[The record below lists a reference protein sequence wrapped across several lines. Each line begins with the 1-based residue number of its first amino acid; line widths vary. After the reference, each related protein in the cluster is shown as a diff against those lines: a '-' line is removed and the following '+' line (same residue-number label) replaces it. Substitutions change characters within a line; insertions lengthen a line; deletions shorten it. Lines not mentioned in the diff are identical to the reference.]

1 MSGTDRILSP
11 AEPETVGLSRAG
23 LERIDAALQAMI
35 DEGQLAGAVTLV
47 GRRGRL
53 AHAKAMGRKDV
64 ATGEPL
70 KTDDIFRIFSMTKP
84 VTGAAMMILYEQGLW
99 RPEDPVARFLPALAD
114 LDVAARDIRGDLV
127 RVGPD
132 HPPTMAELMTHT
144 AGFSYGFDPMDPVDA
159 LYREAN
165 PLGAASLAEMVER
178 LVGLPLHYQPGTEW
192 RYSLSMDIQGAI
204 IEALSG
210 QSLPEFM
217 RTRIFDP
224 LGMAD
229 TAFHVPPGKRERLAT
244 CYRMSARRG
253 LVPLD
258 RPLLGADYDAP
269 PAMALGGGGLFS
281 TAADYARFAQM
292 LLNKGELGGVRIL
305 ALESV
310 ALMTRN
316 HLSDAI
322 MAGGFGVGFQQI
334 RPGYGHA
341 FDGAVFTD
349 PALAGAPVGKGTYQW
364 DGAAGTWF
372 WVDPVN
378 DLLFVGLIQRMAL
391 PGSPNL
397 QAITQTL
404 MAEAFV

>member
-1 MSGTDRILSP
+1 MAEHRVLEP
-11 AEPETVGLSRAG
+11 AEPEAVGLSAEG
-23 LERIDAALQAMI
+23 LARIDATLQTMI

-53 AHAKAMGRKDV
+53 VHTRAMGAKDLESG
-64 ATGEPL
+64 APL
-70 KTDDIFRIFSMTKP
+70 ATDDIFRIFSMTKP
-84 VTGAAMMILYEQGLW
+84 VTGAAMMILYEAGLW
-99 RPEDPVARFLPALAD
+99 RPEDPISRFLPALAD
-114 LDVAARDIRGDLV
+114 LHVAARDIRGELV
-127 RVGPD
+127 RVAPD

-144 AGFSYGFDPMDPVDA
+144 AGFSYGFDPDDPVDA

-165 PLGAASLAEMVER
+165 PLGAADLADMVER
-178 LVGLPLHYQPGTEW
+178 LADLPLHYQPGAEW
-192 RYSLSMDIQGAI
+192 RYSLAMDVQGAI
-204 IEALSG
+204 IEVLSG

-217 RTRIFDP
+217 RTRIFEP

-229 TAFHVPPGKRERLAT
+229 TAFHVRPGERARLGT

-253 LVPLD
+253 LVPLEQ
-258 RPLLGADYDAP
+258 PLLGADYDAP
-269 PAMALGGGGLFS
+269 PALALGGGGLFS

-292 LLNKGELGGVRIL
+292 LLNKGEFGGARIL
-305 ALESV
+305 QPSSV

-316 HLSDAI
+316 HLSPEI

-334 RPGYGHA
+334 RPGFGYG

-349 PALAGAPVGKGTYQW
+349 PGLAGVPVGKGTYQW

-378 DLLFVGLIQRMAL
+378 DLLFVGMIQRMAL
-391 PGSPNL
+391 PGSPAL

-404 MAEAFV
+404 MAEAFA